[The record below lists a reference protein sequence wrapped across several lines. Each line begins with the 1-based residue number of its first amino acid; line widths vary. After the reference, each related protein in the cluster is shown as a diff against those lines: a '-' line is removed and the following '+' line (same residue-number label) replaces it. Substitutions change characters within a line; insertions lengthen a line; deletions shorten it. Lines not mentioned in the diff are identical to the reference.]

1 MGAHC
6 RQGAEF
12 DSGEWLAYVWRNI
25 LADSFRLKEFAENAM
40 ILNIER
46 KKIEPDIAV
55 LEMTGRITMGSD
67 SQKIEW
73 GLAEL
78 LKENQKKV
86 IFDLTDVTYLD
97 SSGIGI
103 LMMCHAKLKKS
114 GGALRIAGAREM
126 VEETLEM
133 TSVNKIV
140 GFYPTTAEAA
150 LNFQLA

>member
-1 MGAHC
+1 
-6 RQGAEF
+6 
-12 DSGEWLAYVWRNI
+12 
-25 LADSFRLKEFAENAM
+25 M
-40 ILNIER
+40 ILNVER
-46 KKIEPDIAV
+46 KKVEPDIAV
-55 LEMTGRITMGSD
+55 FEMTGRITMGSD

-86 IFDLTDVTYLD
+86 IFDLTEVNYLD

-103 LMMCHAKLKKS
+103 LMMCHAKLKKA
-114 GGALRIAGAREM
+114 GGTLRIAGARGM

-140 GFYPTTAEAA
+140 RFYPTAA
-150 LNFQLA
+150 LAALDFQLA

>member
-1 MGAHC
+1 
-6 RQGAEF
+6 
-12 DSGEWLAYVWRNI
+12 
-25 LADSFRLKEFAENAM
+25 M
-40 ILNIER
+40 ILNLER
-46 KKIEPDIAV
+46 KKVEPDVAV
-55 LEMTGRITMGSD
+55 IEMTGRITMGSD

-103 LMMCHAKLKKS
+103 LMMCHAKLKKA
-114 GGALRIAGAREM
+114 GGALRIAGARGM
-126 VEETLEM
+126 VEETLEL

-140 GFYPTTAEAA
+140 RLYPTAA
-150 LNFQLA
+150 HAAQDFQLA